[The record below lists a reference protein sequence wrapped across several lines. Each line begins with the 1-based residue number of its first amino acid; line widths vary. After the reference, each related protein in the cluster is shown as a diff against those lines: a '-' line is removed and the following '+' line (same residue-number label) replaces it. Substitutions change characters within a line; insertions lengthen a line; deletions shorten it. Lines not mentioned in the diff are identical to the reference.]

1 MIRSKELLH
10 IDTPD
15 WVIVIAFFSVTKCP
29 SIGPLVRQT
38 VALWAVDWARW
49 LLGYMG
55 ENFYL
60 FDMAETM

>member
-1 MIRSKELLH
+1 MTRALIGLWEVS
-10 IDTPD
+10 
-15 WVIVIAFFSVTKCP
+15 WVGTGAWGGYI
-29 SIGPLVRQT
+29 
-38 VALWAVDWARW
+38 ALWAVDWARW